1 MDDMEV
7 TEGLCIEEVFM
18 INLMGDMEIEVDMNM
33 DMEVEIDITIITAH
47 RTIVQNQECTIDTQ
61 WA

>member
-7 TEGLCIEEVFM
+7 TEGLCIEEAFM
-18 INLMGDMEIEVDMNM
+18 INLMGDMEIEVDM

-47 RTIVQNQECTIDTQ
+47 GTIVQNQECTIDTQ